1 MTKADRP
8 QSSREE
14 LLRAWERNL
23 PSVLNQNDQAKVN
36 LDQGDERALRITIQ
50 TAGRTGY
57 NFDFKCTYMDD
68 REVDV
73 QLVDVESEGQS
84 VDERNEQIQE
94 LISDYVRH
102 IHECAQM
109 VIPVTHA

>member
-1 MTKADRP
+1 MTKADKP
-8 QSSREE
+8 HSSREE

-23 PSVLNQNDQAKVN
+23 PSVLNDTDQARVD

-50 TAGRTGY
+50 TAGHTGY

-84 VDERNEQIQE
+84 VDERKEAIQQ

-102 IHECAQM
+102 IHECAQA
-109 VIPVTHA
+109 VVPVTHA

>member
-1 MTKADRP
+1 MTKPDRP
-8 QSSREE
+8 HSSREE
-14 LLRAWERNL
+14 LLRAWERSL
-23 PSVLNQNDQAKVN
+23 PSVLNDTDQAQVE
-36 LDQGDERALRITIQ
+36 LDQGDEHALRITIQ

-57 NFDFKCTYMDD
+57 SFDFKCTYLDD

-84 VDERNEQIQE
+84 VDERNEPIQE
-94 LISDYVRH
+94 LIKDYIRH
-102 IHECAQM
+102 IHECAQL